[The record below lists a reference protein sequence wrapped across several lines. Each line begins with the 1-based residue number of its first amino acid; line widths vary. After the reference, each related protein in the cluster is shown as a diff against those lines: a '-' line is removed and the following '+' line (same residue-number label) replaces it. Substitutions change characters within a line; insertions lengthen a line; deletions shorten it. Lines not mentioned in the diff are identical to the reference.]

1 MSVKF
6 KDSFQFE
13 DGVAEYYEAPRGHTA
28 RVFIPKKGTGFS
40 TREVEIRVFDPDGEL
55 TGIGYF
61 PTRRRAVQ
69 WFARD

>member
-13 DGVAEYYEAPRGHTA
+13 DGVAEYYEAPNGSEA
-28 RVFIPKKGTGFS
+28 RVYIPRARTAPP
-40 TREVEIRVFDPDGEL
+40 TREVEIRVFDPEGRV

-61 PTRRRAVQ
+61 PTRRKAVQ